1 MHPEWPLILFTFFL
15 CVAGGALGAQGLL
28 NVMGKGK
35 KMQLASLVTA
45 LAALVVGGLSVF
57 MHLQHWERIFN
68 GFGHI
73 TSGITLEFIF
83 CIVFAVVLVLCFLMM
98 RRSEEGVAPKWVGVV
113 AIVAGLALCAVT
125 GDSYLMSALP
135 VWDTVMLPVYYVVNA
150 CFLGSL
156 VGMVIAGAVKCSD
169 AFAITSKVALVAGIV
184 QCVVLVIYAVL
195 INNMGGMFT
204 EVIYYFDPTLPDV
217 GMVDTDAVV
226 GSILTGS
233 NALAY
238 WAGVQL
244 VGVVVPVVLAFLALR
259 ANAAGKLVSYGALGL
274 ACAVVGA
281 FIWRCLLYMVAVHA
295 LPFF

>member
-1 MHPEWPLILFTFFL
+1 M
-15 CVAGGALGAQGLL
+15 
-28 NVMGKGK
+28 
-35 KMQLASLVTA
+35 
-45 LAALVVGGLSVF
+45 
-57 MHLQHWERIFN
+57 
-68 GFGHI
+68 
-73 TSGITLEFIF
+73 
-83 CIVFAVVLVLCFLMM
+83 VLVLFFLMM
-98 RRSEEGVAPKWVGVV
+98 RRSEEGMVPKWVGVV
-113 AIVAGLALCAVT
+113 AIVVGLALCAVT

-135 VWDTVMLPVYYVVNA
+135 VWDTMMLPVYYVVNA
-150 CFLGSL
+150 CFFGGLI
-156 VGMVIAGAVKCSD
+156 GMIIAGAVKCED
-169 AFAITSKVALVAGIV
+169 AFGFTAKVALVAGVV

-195 INNMGGMFT
+195 INNMGGLFT
-204 EVIYYFDPTLPDV
+204 EVTYYFDPTLPDV

-259 ANAAGKLVSYGALGL
+259 ANAAAKLISFGGLGL
-274 ACAVVGA
+274 ACAVVGG